1 MAKKKVTIKEPRTS
15 WEIKPYF
22 TRYKF
27 HSIYF
32 LPTIVYTHKH
42 DEDFYNECNYDIW
55 RVSLRFL
62 SYGVGV
68 RVCKDKYWG

>member
-42 DEDFYNECNYDIW
+42 DEDFYNECNYDI
-55 RVSLRFL
+55 
-62 SYGVGV
+62 
-68 RVCKDKYWG
+68 